1 MKLPPLPTGGLF
13 DESVMVWTAEQMCE
27 YATAAIEANRASVIE
42 AYKASLKPVA
52 YMSPEWVKGKH
63 WPDDCFTLPEQ
74 SIPEDWVPIY
84 RLDDQP

>member
-1 MKLPPLPTGGLF
+1 MKLPPVPTF
-13 DESVMVWTAEQMCE
+13 DLGSPQDICNKMRE

-52 YMSPEWVKGKH
+52 WVIPGDDNAR
-63 WPDDCFTLPEQ
+63 PDGWLDAKCFKDGEFSLAL
-74 SIPEDWVPIY
+74 Y